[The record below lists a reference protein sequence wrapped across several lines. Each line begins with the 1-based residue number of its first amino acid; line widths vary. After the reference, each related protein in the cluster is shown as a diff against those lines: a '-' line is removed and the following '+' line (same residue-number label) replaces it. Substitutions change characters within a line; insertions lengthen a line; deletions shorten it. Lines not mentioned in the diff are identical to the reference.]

1 MTDDI
6 DIYRSAKLYIVQH
19 GDQAALQAAMQSDA
33 LLAAGDVEGAAVSL
47 PNVTGLPAER
57 F

>member
-1 MTDDI
+1 
-6 DIYRSAKLYIVQH
+6 
-19 GDQAALQAAMQSDA
+19 MQSDA